1 MAGLEGTVNVPLAGK
16 QPKKL
21 VVGGVLVV
29 GTATVIYYY
38 RKRKTAA
45 APAASAAT
53 PAGQYPPDGTTGNP
67 QDLYSTDPATG
78 QTYGNEMAGAGAGG
92 SAGGA
97 LGSGAASGMFYDPAT
112 GAYDLTSPYG
122 TGGTGVS
129 SGNPATPGGPP
140 FANNA
145 AWSNWVIQ
153 EIQALNSSVDAG
165 ALTDALGVYLEG
177 GQVTQAQKTLVFD
190 ALAIAGD
197 PPVAGALGYPPKV
210 RTAPVNNHTTVTVPQ
225 LVGDPVAA
233 AESALSALGLKAK
246 ANARSGTVT
255 AQSPAAGRRVSDG
268 STVTLTVKATAK
280 PPPPHKPPGPEQKFT
295 EAQER
300 EAWAPGRPRRE
311 LGKLFIHG
319 RWVSGVPRP

>member
-1 MAGLEGTVNVPLAGK
+1 MAGLEGSVNVPLAGK

-29 GTATVIYYY
+29 GTLTVAYYA

-45 APAASAAT
+45 SPAAASAA
-53 PAGQYPPDGTTGNP
+53 AGQYPPDGTTGNP

-78 QTYGNEMAGAGAGG
+78 QTYGNELTGAGAGA
-92 SAGGA
+92 AGGA

-153 EIQALNSSVDAG
+153 ELQALNPAVDTG
-165 ALTDALGVYLEG
+165 ALTNALGVYLQ
-177 GQVTQAQKTLVFD
+177 GQPATPAQKTLIFD
-190 ALAIAGD
+190 AIAVAGD
-197 PPVAGALGYPPKV
+197 PPAAGANGYPPKV
-210 RTAPVNNHTTVTVPQ
+210 RAAGSTGGGATQETVPN
-225 LVGDPVAA
+225 VTGDRVENAN
-233 AESALSALGLKAK
+233 SALEALGLK
-246 ANARSGTVT
+246 SSFGTRRPGVPYVVS
-255 AQSPAAGRRVSDG
+255 AQSPAAGHRVNQG
-268 STVTLTVKATAK
+268 STVHLTIREQAQQ
-280 PPPPHKPPGPEQKFT
+280 PGP
-295 EAQER
+295 A
-300 EAWAPGRPRRE
+300 G
-311 LGKLFIHG
+311 GKG
-319 RWVSGVPRP
+319 PKPRPKAPVEFSGGPMR